1 MFFNYNSQEI
11 YRLRRR
17 YIRDPYDGTE
27 RLADWDDYGT
37 PPDRQWIRGFIAPGS
52 TLSTDQVGR
61 LQVQDAWT
69 LYMPDGTADIMPGD
83 RIQARLFDRDRVFD
97 VDGHPE
103 FYENPFPGLS
113 FMGTVV
119 HLKASTG

>member
-1 MFFNYNSQEI
+1 MFFNYKSQDL
-11 YRLRRR
+11 YRLRRPR
-17 YIRDPYDGTE
+17 IRDPYDGTE
-27 RLADWDDYGT
+27 RLADWDEY
-37 PPDRQWIRGFIAPGS
+37 PPERQRIRGFIAPGS

-83 RIQARLFDRDRVFD
+83 RIEARMFDRDRVFD

>member
-17 YIRDPYDGTE
+17 FIADRYDGTR
-27 RLADWDDYGT
+27 RLADWDDYPERERIT
-37 PPDRQWIRGFIAPGS
+37 GFIAPSS

-69 LYMPDGTADIMPGD
+69 LYMPDETADIMPGD
-83 RIQARLFDRDRVFD
+83 RIEARLWDRDRIFD

-103 FYENPFPGLS
+103 YYENPLPGASLR
-113 FMGTVV
+113 GTVV

>member
-17 YIRDPYDGTE
+17 YITDRYDGTP
-27 RLADWDDYGT
+27 RLADWDNF
-37 PPDRQWIRGFIAPGS
+37 PERQRIRGFIAPGS

-61 LQVQDAWT
+61 LQVQDVWT
-69 LYMPDGTADIMPGD
+69 LYMPEETADIMPGD
-83 RIQARLFDRDRVFD
+83 RIQTRLMDRERVFD

-103 FYENPFPGLS
+103 YYENPLPGATLR
-113 FMGTVV
+113 GTVV
-119 HLKASTG
+119 RLKASTG

>member
-1 MFFNYNSQEI
+1 MFFNYKSQDL
-11 YRLRRR
+11 YRLRRQR
-17 YIRDPYDGTE
+17 ISDPYDETE
-27 RLADWDDYGT
+27 RLADWDEY
-37 PPDRQWIRGFIAPGS
+37 PPERQRIRGFIAPGS
-52 TLSTDQVGR
+52 TLSADQVGR

-83 RIQARLFDRDRVFD
+83 RIEARLFDRDRVFD

>member
-1 MFFNYNSQEI
+1 MFFNYKSQDL
-11 YRLRRR
+11 YRLRRHR
-17 YIRDPYDGTE
+17 ISDPYDGTE
-27 RLADWDDYGT
+27 RLADWDEY
-37 PPDRQWIRGFIAPGS
+37 PPERERVRGFIAPGS
-52 TLSTDQVGR
+52 TLAADQVGR
-61 LQVQDAWT
+61 LQVQDSWT
-69 LYMPDGTADIMPGD
+69 LYLPDQTADIMPGD
-83 RIQARLFDRDRVFD
+83 RIEARMFDRDRVFD

>member
-1 MFFNYNSQEI
+1 
-11 YRLRRR
+11 
-17 YIRDPYDGTE
+17 
-27 RLADWDDYGT
+27 
-37 PPDRQWIRGFIAPGS
+37 
-52 TLSTDQVGR
+52 
-61 LQVQDAWT
+61 
-69 LYMPDGTADIMPGD
+69 MPDGTADIMPGD
-83 RIQARLFDRDRVFD
+83 RIEARLFDRDRVFD

>member
-17 YIRDPYDGTE
+17 YVTDRYDGTE
-27 RLADWDDYGT
+27 RLADWDEA
-37 PPDRQWIRGFIAPGS
+37 PPDRERISGFIAPGS

-83 RIQARLFDRDRVFD
+83 RIEARMFDRARVLD

-103 FYENPFPGLS
+103 YYENPLPGATLH
-113 FMGTVV
+113 GIVV
-119 HLKASTG
+119 RLKSSTG

>member
-11 YRLRRR
+11 YRLRRAVV
-17 YIRDPYDGTE
+17 RDPYDGTD
-27 RLADWDDYGT
+27 RLADWDEA
-37 PPDRQWIRGFIAPGS
+37 PPERQRIRGFIAPGS
-52 TLSTDQVGR
+52 TLSADQIGR
-61 LQVQDAWT
+61 LQVQDSWT

-83 RIQARLFDRDRVFD
+83 RIEARLFDRDRVFD

>member
-17 YIRDPYDGTE
+17 YITDRYDGTR
-27 RLADWDDYGT
+27 RLADWDNF
-37 PPDRQWIRGFIAPGS
+37 PERERIRGFIAPGS

-61 LQVQDAWT
+61 LQVQDVWT
-69 LYMPDGTADIMPGD
+69 LYMPEETADIMPGD
-83 RIQARLFDRDRVFD
+83 RIQTRLMDRERVFD

-103 FYENPFPGLS
+103 YYENPLPGATLR
-113 FMGTVV
+113 GTVV
-119 HLKASTG
+119 RLKASTG

>member
-17 YIRDPYDGTE
+17 YVPDRYDGTE
-27 RLADWDDYGT
+27 RLADWDDY
-37 PPDRQWIRGFIAPGS
+37 PERQRIGGFIAPGS

-61 LQVQDAWT
+61 LQVQDVWT
-69 LYMPDGTADIMPGD
+69 LYIPEDTADIMPGD
-83 RIQARLFDRDRVFD
+83 RIEARLFDRNRLFD

-103 FYENPFPGLS
+103 YYENPLPGATLR
-113 FMGTVV
+113 GTVV
-119 HLKASTG
+119 RLKASTG